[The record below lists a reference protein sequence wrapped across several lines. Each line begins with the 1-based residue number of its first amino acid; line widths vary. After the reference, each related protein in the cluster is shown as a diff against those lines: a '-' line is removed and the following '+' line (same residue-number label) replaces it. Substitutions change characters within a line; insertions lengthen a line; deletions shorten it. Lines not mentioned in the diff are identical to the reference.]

1 MDVNSTTDYNIST
14 PVAVIFIIYMSI
26 ATVIGVIGN
35 IMALMVIYHQSSLHN
50 TAGILMANLAVAD
63 LLITIFNMPATMVSL
78 ISSRWPLGSINCQ
91 FSGFMMTF
99 ATGVSLFT
107 LAVISIDRCKSII
120 KPLRYQQHYPFRQYI
135 ALISLLWLFPCL
147 MATMPL
153 LGLQSISLGKYQ
165 YLDSKAYCW
174 IAVDQHRPNLG
185 YVSLVML
192 SMTAALAIFTTCYF
206 MIYRSAKKSYALIAS
221 LTQLCEINRQK
232 FKSNLKTASTLSVIV
247 GVFMFCWSPL
257 VLIDIVSI
265 FAQEP
270 FYNVVSIAALRLALS
285 NSAYNPIIYGIFNQS
300 FRKGFKNIMIH
311 CCLLMKRKHSNEVKQ
326 FYAEARGADIKSEIR
341 RKTTIQYSIH
351 IDNNICNNLRVK

>member
-153 LGLQSISLGKYQ
+153 L
-165 YLDSKAYCW
+165 
-174 IAVDQHRPNLG
+174 
-185 YVSLVML
+185 
-192 SMTAALAIFTTCYF
+192 
-206 MIYRSAKKSYALIAS
+206 
-221 LTQLCEINRQK
+221 
-232 FKSNLKTASTLSVIV
+232 
-247 GVFMFCWSPL
+247 
-257 VLIDIVSI
+257 
-265 FAQEP
+265 
-270 FYNVVSIAALRLALS
+270 
-285 NSAYNPIIYGIFNQS
+285 
-300 FRKGFKNIMIH
+300 
-311 CCLLMKRKHSNEVKQ
+311 
-326 FYAEARGADIKSEIR
+326 
-341 RKTTIQYSIH
+341 
-351 IDNNICNNLRVK
+351 